1 MEIVLL
7 WLDDLDDLI
16 FAIALSWE
24 RLRRALLQVGLAAA
38 LGLAATDVTA
48 VATQWAPLLC
58 IVAALA
64 VSGWLAGAAARAYYH
79 RQTRDTL
86 TAA

>member
-16 FAIALSWE
+16 FAIALIWE

-48 VATQWAPLLC
+48 VATQWAPLFC
-58 IVAALA
+58 MVAALT
-64 VSGWLAGAAARAYYH
+64 VSAWLTGAAARVYYD
-79 RQTRDTL
+79 RDTRNSL
-86 TAA
+86 NAA